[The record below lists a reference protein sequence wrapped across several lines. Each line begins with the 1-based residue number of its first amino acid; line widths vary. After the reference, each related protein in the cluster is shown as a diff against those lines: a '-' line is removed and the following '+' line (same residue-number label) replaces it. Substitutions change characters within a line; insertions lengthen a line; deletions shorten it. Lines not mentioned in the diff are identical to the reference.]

1 MSKMLLNKHFEIL
14 KFFTTNLN
22 EERYGRELAKKT
34 SLSQKAM
41 ALSLK
46 ELEEKGILK
55 SKTKGN
61 IKNYS
66 LNLKNKDLKDV
77 IILVEILKKLEFL
90 KKHRLLKEIFNGDNR
105 IVGIFGSYAK
115 GTETKISDV
124 DLFIIGKEQK
134 QDYDKKGEL
143 FDLEINIKY
152 FRKGEFKRLLREKKN
167 LGKEIVR
174 NHVLIS
180 GFESFVYLIWKAFY
194 GFD

>member
-1 MSKMLLNKHFEIL
+1 MLLNKHFEIL
-14 KFFTTNLN
+14 KHFIGDFKV
-22 EERYGRELAKKT
+22 ERYGRELAKRT
-34 SLSQKAM
+34 SLSQKAV

-66 LNLKNKDLKDV
+66 LNLKNRNLKD
-77 IILVEILKKLEFL
+77 IIIQIEIFKKLEFL
-90 KKHRLLKEIFNGDNR
+90 KKYRFLKEIFNGDNR
-105 IVGIFGSYAK
+105 VVGIFGSYAK
-115 GTETKISDV
+115 GTETKDSDI
-124 DLFIIGKEQK
+124 DLFIIGEELK

-143 FDLEINIKY
+143 FDLEISIKY
-152 FRKGEFKRLLREKKN
+152 FRKKEFKKLLREKNN
-167 LGKEIVR
+167 LVKEIVK

-180 GFESFVYLIWKAFY
+180 GFESFVYFVWRDFH

>member
-1 MSKMLLNKHFEIL
+1 LKHFIGDY
-14 KFFTTNLN
+14 KV
-22 EERYGRELAKKT
+22 ERYGRELAKRT

-66 LNLKNKDLKDV
+66 LNLKNRNLKD
-77 IILVEILKKLEFL
+77 IIIQIEIFKKLEFL
-90 KKHRLLKEIFNGDNR
+90 KKHRFLKEIFNGDNR

-115 GTETKISDV
+115 GTETKNSDI
-124 DLFIIGKEQK
+124 DLFIIGEELK

-143 FDLEINIKY
+143 FDLEISIKY
-152 FRKGEFKRLLREKKN
+152 FRKKEFKKLLREKNN
-167 LGKEIVR
+167 LVKEIVK

-180 GFESFVYLIWKAFY
+180 GFESFVYFVWRDFH